1 MRSVNFFLLT
11 SAVFVS
17 NRKVNKEGAREM
29 KNTGNKYKVLDY
41 LISKVFNIFEPICCH
56 GWLLIGC
63 GSARCDK
70 FLHKS
75 RETFVLFLI
84 AQI

>member
-1 MRSVNFFLLT
+1 MRSGNFFFFT

-17 NRKVNKEGAREM
+17 NRKVNKKKIILEGAREM
-29 KNTGNKYKVLDY
+29 KNTANKYKVLDY

-63 GSARCDK
+63 GSI
-70 FLHKS
+70 
-75 RETFVLFLI
+75 TM
-84 AQI
+84 